1 MQHKTVRRI
10 SVPLAMLAVALTS
23 TLSADA
29 QRAGSAGDGASAAV
43 EVPDMIRSIT
53 PRSIG
58 PAAMSGRVVDIAVA
72 SSHGARGGELGT
84 VVYIAAAS
92 GGVWKSTNGGT
103 SWEPIFDDAGV
114 GSIGDIGIAPSNSNV
129 VYVGTGE
136 ANSQRSSSYGD
147 GVYRSLDGGKTW
159 EHVGLRESQHVGRI
173 VVHPENPD
181 VVYVAAVGPLWAAG
195 GQRGLFKSVDGGA
208 NWNAVLT
215 LDEHTGVTDVVM
227 DPSNPDVLYAASY
240 QRERRAFG
248 FIGGGPGSGIWKSA
262 DAGETWT
269 RLTRGLPEGDMGRI
283 GLDISLNHPA
293 TLYAVTEG
301 SDAGVYRTDDG
312 GLNWRQTDDIQSIP
326 WYFGQ
331 IRVDPVDP
339 DVVYHLGVP
348 LMRSQDGGVT
358 WESVGRGGVH
368 VDHHALWINPE
379 NRNHL
384 ILGNDGGLYVT
395 RDYAETWDWSAD
407 LPISQF
413 YAIGYDMQEP
423 FYGVYGGF
431 QDNNTWGGPS
441 RTRYAMGIPNSLWF
455 VMAGGDGFYA
465 AVDPGDH
472 TIAYVE
478 SQNGG
483 IVRYDGRT
491 GDRKSIRPNPAPG
504 EMPYRFNWS
513 APIQISPFDPAT
525 VYFAANYVFKST
537 DRGDSWTR
545 LGEDLTQAIDR
556 DSLEMMGEIPGPNA
570 VSRHQGVAVFSNIS
584 SIDVSALRPGLLVTG
599 SDDGVISVSLD
610 DGQSWTK
617 RMRFSGVPDTTYVS
631 KVRWSKHDENVIYA
645 TFDGHRSN
653 DFMPYVLRSDDQGE
667 SWTSIASDLP
677 PFGSVRAFAQ
687 HHENPDLLFVGTEMA
702 PYVSINGGRSW
713 VRIAGMPP
721 VRIDDIKVHPRDN
734 DLIIGTHGRGIYI
747 VDDLMPWQ
755 VLAQA
760 EAAGEP
766 FMMPAAEAIA
776 FVPDPSQYSGLHAAR
791 DYAGENPPVGTTI
804 RYLLP
809 GGVGDAKLEILDG
822 SGEVVRN
829 LDAPSRAGFHHM
841 AWDLR
846 MDTPWSGP
854 PEEAQRQPV
863 GFGGGFFGGGNRG
876 PLVAPGAYRARLTLS
891 DGDEPDQVMEAEI
904 SVLRD
909 ENMRLSNAQLAQLQ
923 DVRLEYL
930 ELNASL
936 QMALA
941 SADEIDALLD
951 DATAAVE
958 KGRGGDD
965 LSDQVESIRDEV
977 GEVRSA
983 LRASRGFGGGANRPT
998 PNPAPVQSRLQLA
1011 SGIMRAT
1018 AMPTAQ
1024 EMEALRSVPADL
1036 AREIE
1041 RLNVVISARVPA
1053 LVDALDAAGMP
1064 WTPGRM
1070 LRPVGE

>member
-1 MQHKTVRRI
+1 MQHKIVRRI
-10 SVPLAMLAVALTS
+10 VLPLGMLAVALTS
-23 TLSADA
+23 TLSAEA
-29 QRAGSAGDGASAAV
+29 QRPGGGGDGSAAV
-43 EVPDMIRSIT
+43 EAPDMIRSIT

-147 GVYRSLDGGKTW
+147 GVYRSLDGGRTW

-248 FIGGGPGSGIWKSA
+248 FIGGGPGSGIWKSV

-358 WESVGRGGVH
+358 WESVARGGVH

-379 NRNHL
+379 NRHHL
-384 ILGNDGGLYVT
+384 ILGNDGGLYVS
-395 RDYAETWDWSAD
+395 RDFAETWDWAAD

-465 AVDPGDH
+465 AVDPEDH

-513 APIQISPFDPAT
+513 APIQISPHDPAT
-525 VYFAANYVFKST
+525 VYFAANYLFKST
-537 DRGDSWTR
+537 DRGDSWVR
-545 LGEDLTQAIDR
+545 LGEDLTQAINR

-599 SDDGVISVSLD
+599 SDDGVVSVSLD
-610 DGQSWTK
+610 DGQTWTK
-617 RMRFSGVPDTTYVS
+617 RTRFPGVPDTTYVS
-631 KVRWSKHDENVIYA
+631 KVRWSKHDENVIFA

-653 DFMPYVLRSDDQGE
+653 DFTPYVLKSDDQGE
-667 SWTSIASDLP
+667 NWTSIAGDLP
-677 PFGSVRAFAQ
+677 GFGSVRAFAQ
-687 HHENPDLLFVGTEMA
+687 HHENPDLLFVGTEIA
-702 PYVSINGGRSW
+702 PFVSIDGGESW

-721 VRIDDIKVHPRDN
+721 VRIDDMKIHPRDN

-747 VDDLMPWQ
+747 VDDLSPWQ

-760 EAAGEP
+760 QAADGP
-766 FMMPAAEAIA
+766 FMMPVTDAIA
-776 FVPDPSQYSGLHAAR
+776 YVPDPSQYSGLHAAR
-791 DYAGENPPVGTTI
+791 DYAAENPPVGTTI

-809 GGVGDAKLEILDG
+809 EGTAEARLEILDG
-822 SGEVVRN
+822 SGELVRS
-829 LDAPSRAGFHHM
+829 LDAPSRAGLHHV

-846 MDTPWSGP
+846 MDTPWDGP
-854 PEEAQRQPV
+854 PEEAESQPV
-863 GFGGGFFGGGNRG
+863 GFGGGFFRGGNRG
-876 PLVAPGAYRARLTLS
+876 PLVAPGSYTSRLTLS
-891 DGDEPDQVMEAEI
+891 DGGEPDRVMEAGI
-904 SVLRD
+904 NVLRD
-909 ENMRLSNAQLAQLQ
+909 ENMRLTNAQLAQLQ
-923 DVRLEYL
+923 DLRLHYL

-941 SADEIDALLD
+941 SADEVEGLLD
-951 DATAAVE
+951 DASAAIE
-958 KGRGGDD
+958 EGRGGDD
-965 LSDQVESIRDEV
+965 LSDQVESIRDEL

-1011 SGIMRAT
+1011 SGMMRAT

-1024 EMEALRSVPADL
+1024 EMEALESVPADL

-1041 RLNVVISARVPA
+1041 RLNVVISTRVPA

-1064 WTPGRM
+1064 WTPGRTV
-1070 LRPVGE
+1070 RPVGE